1 MRYRMKAALLAIC
14 VSACSAF
21 GFSVYAQ
28 GTDTAPAASAQTER
42 GEGDSVKKDA
52 ASPKEKA
59 QEKPVKLAEISEKP
73 LSAADFSVGGVS
85 LGDSISNL
93 PSALGPA
100 EKVIHENTT
109 DSYIFKDMTVK
120 RTTPFLLSYSHRSDL
135 PEDFKFPGKGVSDIL
150 VTGTSFK
157 TPRDIGVGSSREDV
171 LRSYGRPLEVLWDG
185 DGKMFHF
192 RYGISHEEMDFSM
205 KGDKVSSI
213 RIRQL
218 TSPVKKDDFSYND
231 GEGKQYL
238 GDRDFKVA
246 GYELAS
252 TFKAHSFEEWEK
264 KMANPK
270 EEILYF
276 SGYAVRL
283 TVKSSLISALFLT
296 DSRMVTSRGLSLGDD
311 VSTVDLLYGKPH
323 RVEMNVSGSEPKT
336 SYIYFS
342 KGKSDVLIINF
353 SKNKVEGIVSA
364 MNPTKS

>member
-1 MRYRMKAALLAIC
+1 M
-14 VSACSAF
+14 
-21 GFSVYAQ
+21 
-28 GTDTAPAASAQTER
+28 
-42 GEGDSVKKDA
+42 KKDA
-52 ASPKEKA
+52 ASPKEKV

-93 PSALGPA
+93 PSALGTA

-120 RTTPFLLSYSHRSDL
+120 RTTPFLLPYSHRSDL

-185 DGKMFHF
+185 NGKMFYF
-192 RYGISHEEMDFSM
+192 RYGLSHEEMDFSM

-231 GEGKQYL
+231 GEGK
-238 GDRDFKVA
+238 
-246 GYELAS
+246 
-252 TFKAHSFEEWEK
+252 
-264 KMANPK
+264 
-270 EEILYF
+270 
-276 SGYAVRL
+276 
-283 TVKSSLISALFLT
+283 
-296 DSRMVTSRGLSLGDD
+296 
-311 VSTVDLLYGKPH
+311 
-323 RVEMNVSGSEPKT
+323 
-336 SYIYFS
+336 
-342 KGKSDVLIINF
+342 
-353 SKNKVEGIVSA
+353 
-364 MNPTKS
+364 